1 MLRQAAAGAA
11 AGVLATL
18 TMSAVMVAG
27 RRTGLMNEHPPKN
40 IVRAML
46 PGSKHRPKPGENML
60 AALAHLGFG
69 AAAGAT
75 FGAVA
80 GRHRTSAPAG
90 AGYGLAIWL
99 TSYQGWLPGLDILPP
114 ISQDRPGRPAVMAA
128 GHVVYGLT
136 LARALR
142 RLAP

>member
-1 MLRQAAAGAA
+1 MLRQVAAGAA

-18 TMSAVMVAG
+18 TMSAAMVAG
-27 RRTGLMNEHPPKN
+27 RRAGLMNEHPPKN
-40 IVRAML
+40 VVRAML
-46 PGSKHRPKPGENML
+46 PGSKHRPKSGENVL
-60 AALAHLGFG
+60 GAVAHLGFG
-69 AAAGAT
+69 AVAGAT
-75 FGAVA
+75 FGAFA

-90 AGYGLAIWL
+90 VGYGLAIWL

-114 ISQDRPGRPAVMAA
+114 ISEDRSGRPAVMAA

-142 RLAP
+142 HLAP